1 MNRLERMLKDFD
13 ENQLREINKFLNSAD
28 GRRLKS
34 HINSTDKDKL
44 LQEFSKLDPNEV
56 KKRISGLSTADLIL
70 GDDAE
75 DKIKTVMNS
84 LSSGDNT
91 SEGIDSANGLNQ
103 IMQIKNIMDSMA
115 VNKNDPRTN
124 LLLSLKPYMREGRKH
139 SIDSAVRLLGLTNVT
154 KMLKK

>member
-56 KKRISGLSTADLIL
+56 KKRNR
-70 GDDAE
+70 
-75 DKIKTVMNS
+75 VS
-84 LSSGDNT
+84 LTTPPTCGAA
-91 SEGIDSANGLNQ
+91 SAFC
-103 IMQIKNIMDSMA
+103 M
-115 VNKNDPRTN
+115 V
-124 LLLSLKPYMREGRKH
+124 
-139 SIDSAVRLLGLTNVT
+139 
-154 KMLKK
+154 